1 MLKEIRGRGTPSESS
16 RSGDQTVQS
25 AAAAS
30 GVFNVFADF
39 QENRVNDTPVPD
51 MRMNNNQLQ
60 DILNNVYNPCSPT
73 EGSPPFLPSSSPVQ
87 STVSSSYNSP
97 EAPPPLPAHPHLL
110 SFHSRPG
117 YAANVTA
124 APPSTPNRFQDGHP
138 SYAASREAMYTNP
151 LVGFALPPP
160 PPPPPASHQLLLSP
174 PVQQCATDD
183 GSSTPPYPPP
193 LPAAGRLVA
202 SLSPVLRNRYGN

>member
-1 MLKEIRGRGTPSESS
+1 MVLQRVFLYLYRMLKKIRGSGNPSESS
-16 RSGDQTVQS
+16 SSGDQTFQS

-30 GVFNVFADF
+30 GAFNVFADF
-39 QENRVNDTPVPD
+39 QEGRVNHTPVPD
-51 MRMNNNQLQ
+51 MNMNNSQLQ

-87 STVSSSYNSP
+87 STVSSSYT
-97 EAPPPLPAHPHLL
+97 PPLPAHPHLL
-110 SFHSRPG
+110 SCHSRPG
-117 YAANVTA
+117 YAADVA
-124 APPSTPNRFQDGHP
+124 APPPTPNRFQDGHP
-138 SYAASREAMYTNP
+138 SYDASREAMYTNP

-160 PPPPPASHQLLLSP
+160 PPPLAALHVL

-193 LPAAGRLVA
+193 LPAAARLVS
-202 SLSPVLRNRYGN
+202 SLSPVMRNR

>member
-1 MLKEIRGRGTPSESS
+1 MLTEIRGRGNPSESS
-16 RSGDQTVQS
+16 SSGDQTVQS

-39 QENRVNDTPVPD
+39 HEDRVNDTPVPD
-51 MRMNNNQLQ
+51 MRMNNSQLQ
-60 DILNNVYNPCSPT
+60 DILNNAYNPGSPT

-87 STVSSSYNSP
+87 STVSSRYNSP
-97 EAPPPLPAHPHLL
+97 EAPSPLPAHPH
-110 SFHSRPG
+110 SRPRN
-117 YAANVTA
+117 AAVVA
-124 APPSTPNRFQDGHP
+124 APASTPNRFQDGHP
-138 SYAASREAMYTNP
+138 SYAASREVMYTNP

-160 PPPPPASHQLLLSP
+160 PPPPRAAHQLLLSP
-174 PVQQCATDD
+174 PPVQQFSTDD

-202 SLSPVLRNRYGN
+202 SLSPVLRYRYGN

>member
-16 RSGDQTVQS
+16 SSGDQTVQS

-39 QENRVNDTPVPD
+39 QEDRVNDTPVPD
-51 MRMNNNQLQ
+51 MNMNNSQLQ

-73 EGSPPFLPSSSPVQ
+73 EGSPPFPSSSSPVQ
-87 STVSSSYNSP
+87 STVSSSYT
-97 EAPPPLPAHPHLL
+97 PPLPAHPHLL
-110 SFHSRPG
+110 SLHSRSG
-117 YAANVTA
+117 YAADAA
-124 APPSTPNRFQDGHP
+124 APPPTPNRFQDGHP

-160 PPPPPASHQLLLSP
+160 PPPPRAAHQLLPSPP

-193 LPAAGRLVA
+193 FPAAGRLVA
-202 SLSPVLRNRYGN
+202 SLSPVLRNR